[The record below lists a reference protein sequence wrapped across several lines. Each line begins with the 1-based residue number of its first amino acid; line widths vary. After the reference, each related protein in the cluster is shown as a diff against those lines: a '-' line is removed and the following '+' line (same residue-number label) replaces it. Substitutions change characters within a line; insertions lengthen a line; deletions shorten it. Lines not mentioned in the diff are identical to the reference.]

1 MVIDI
6 DKLTEAELVDLNH
19 RIVERLRLLQHIR
32 AHADMLEF
40 SIGERVTFQPDG
52 RGPVQGMLTRYN
64 RKSVTVVTDDGHRWT
79 VSPALLS
86 RATVTGQGTAPGYG
100 KAAGR
105 IECDLTQIGER
116 PLSPRQEAPINI
128 PRPR

>member
-86 RATVTGQGTAPGYG
+86 RAAAPGTVQRRG
-100 KAAGR
+100 PAKPQVGSNV
-105 IECDLTQIGER
+105 ISLK
-116 PLSPRQEAPINI
+116 
-128 PRPR
+128 